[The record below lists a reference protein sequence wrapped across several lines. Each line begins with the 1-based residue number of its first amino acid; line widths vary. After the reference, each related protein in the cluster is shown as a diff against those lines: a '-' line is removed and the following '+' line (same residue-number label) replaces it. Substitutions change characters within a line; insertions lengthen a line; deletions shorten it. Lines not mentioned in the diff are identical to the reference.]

1 MTRFTNLVTRH
12 DSDTVTTEN
21 IPQSDGSVGWSG
33 RYIVRIRMKLY
44 TLEYRHVRIL
54 IKRTNAKNRSARLNS
69 VRWMLLKRVR
79 LKRVL
84 SCNEYILERQNH
96 WHQCWKS
103 SVMTSNRLQRAV
115 FLCMILL
122 AVREPSLLT
131 TYIDISEV
139 ASEYSDWLRMICR
152 PQSCGSIVASGE
164 KIVAMG
170 AARKW
175 WTYNSLTSIR
185 QQCLDK
191 SKSLSMIYLPEFNI
205 PHRVVVSFV
214 TY

>member
-1 MTRFTNLVTRH
+1 
-12 DSDTVTTEN
+12 
-21 IPQSDGSVGWSG
+21 
-33 RYIVRIRMKLY
+33 MKHEKQECGDKFSPLDA
-44 TLEYRHVRIL
+44 
-54 IKRTNAKNRSARLNS
+54 AKTSTQLQRVHFGAPKSLTS
-69 VRWMLLKRVR
+69 ML
-79 LKRVL
+79 
-84 SCNEYILERQNH
+84 
-96 WHQCWKS
+96 KS
-103 SVMTSNRLQRAV
+103 SVMTTNRSQRAV

-122 AVREPSLLT
+122 VRREPSSLA

-164 KIVAMG
+164 EIVTMG

-191 SKSLSMIYLPEFNI
+191 SKSFSMIYLPEFNI
-205 PHRVVVSFV
+205 PYRVVVSFV